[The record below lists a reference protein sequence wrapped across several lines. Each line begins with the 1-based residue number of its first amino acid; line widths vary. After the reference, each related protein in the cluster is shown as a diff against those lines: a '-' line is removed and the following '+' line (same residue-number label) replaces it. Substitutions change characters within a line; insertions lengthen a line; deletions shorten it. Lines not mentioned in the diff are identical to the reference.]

1 MKLMFASDIHGS
13 AYYCDKIK
21 EIYKKEKSDK
31 LILLGDLL
39 YHGPRNDLPKEYN
52 PKKVVEILNSM
63 REEILCVRG
72 NCDCEVDQMVLDFP
86 ILADYIFLYLDD
98 KGVLITHGHKY
109 NSQNLPPMKKGDIL
123 IHGHTHIQAFET
135 HTNYIYINPGSVSI
149 PKNGNENS
157 YMTYDDKTFKIKN
170 LDMKIIREFSIYGDS
185 NSI

>member
-63 REEILCVRG
+63 REEILCVR
-72 NCDCEVDQMVLDFP
+72 DVDQMVLDFP

-157 YMTYDDKTFKIKN
+157 YMIYEDGTFTIKN
-170 LDMKIIREFSIYGDS
+170 IDGKEIKSFVLA
-185 NSI
+185 